1 MASLISGSGAT
12 TNTIS
17 GNYIGTDA
25 TGSLDL
31 SNSQNGVVIL
41 DGAQNNVIGGS
52 TSGERNVIAFSGL
65 DGIEISDDTST
76 GNTITQ
82 NSIHSNTGLG
92 IDLVNGGNADLAAPT
107 VSAANACFVM
117 GTAGAGYTVEV
128 FTDPDDE
135 GKTYLTTVSADGG
148 GNWSAPGP
156 FTLDN
161 YVTATATDAS
171 SNTSEFSTKVTAG
184 TCYQTFVPLIMKN
197 Y

>member
-1 MASLISGSGAT
+1 VASLISGSGAT

-41 DGAQNNVIGGS
+41 DGAQNNTTGGD
-52 TSGERNVIAFSGL
+52 TPGERNVIAFNGL
-65 DGIEISDDTST
+65 DGIEISDATST

-82 NSIHSNTGLG
+82 NSIHNNTALG
-92 IDLVNGGNADLAAPT
+92 IDLVNQGNGNIDAPT
-107 VSAANACFVM
+107 VSSASCVSIS
-117 GTAGAGYTVEV
+117 GTAPANSTVEV
-128 FTDPDDE
+128 FTGPDEE
-135 GKTYLTTVSADGG
+135 GKTYLTTTSADGG
-148 GNWSAPGP
+148 GNWSAWGP
-156 FTLDN
+156 FTLDT

-171 SNTSEFSTKVTAG
+171 GNTSEFSTKVTPG
-184 TCYQTFVPLIMKN
+184 TCYQTFLPLIMKG